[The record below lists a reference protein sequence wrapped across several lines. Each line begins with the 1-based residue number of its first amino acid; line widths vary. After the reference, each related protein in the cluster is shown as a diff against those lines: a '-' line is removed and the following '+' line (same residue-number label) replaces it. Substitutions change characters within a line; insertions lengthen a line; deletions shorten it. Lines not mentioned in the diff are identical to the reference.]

1 MKCYCIA
8 HRITR
13 KHRQDIQICNFI
25 RNNFSN
31 RNNKTSILQVGTL
44 CFSCKEVKW
53 LLADSG
59 LESYIPHAADCLHL
73 RVPCHPS
80 HPSSIFGHLPTV
92 PVKCTA
98 RPACMQESNVNMRH

>member
-1 MKCYCIA
+1 M
-8 HRITR
+8 
-13 KHRQDIQICNFI
+13 
-25 RNNFSN
+25 
-31 RNNKTSILQVGTL
+31 SILQVGTL

-59 LESYIPHAADCLHL
+59 LESYIPHAGDCLHL

-80 HPSSIFGHLPTV
+80 RPSSIFGHLPTV

-98 RPACMQESNVNMRH
+98 CPACMQQSNVNMRH